1 MTSLDFIDIENFES
15 LLFTKRNTCD
25 RINLL
30 DKLEVVERF
39 TIKISV
45 FIRMLRMVSCM
56 SISVS
61 LYFLCLLLLL
71 NYPKG
76 KT

>member
-30 DKLEVVERF
+30 DKLEFWQRS
-39 TIKISV
+39 K
-45 FIRMLRMVSCM
+45 
-56 SISVS
+56 
-61 LYFLCLLLLL
+61 
-71 NYPKG
+71 
-76 KT
+76 